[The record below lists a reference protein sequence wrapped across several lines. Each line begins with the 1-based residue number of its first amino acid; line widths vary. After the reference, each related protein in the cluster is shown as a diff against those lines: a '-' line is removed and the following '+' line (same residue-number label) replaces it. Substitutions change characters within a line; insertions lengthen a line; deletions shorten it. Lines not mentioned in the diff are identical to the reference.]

1 MVQSLLVIIWM
12 VKNKEK
18 VDTNGQMVVSMMEN
32 GMTIKLMD
40 MYDILY
46 LSLREFTNGLMGE
59 VIVGIG

>member
-40 MYDILY
+40 MYYILY

>member
-40 MYDILY
+40 MYYILY

-59 VIVGIG
+59 VIAGIG